1 MTAIDRTAYPRPG
14 ARLSREELG
23 ARYDLTETDRTF
35 VHANARGDV
44 GRLLLAV
51 LLKTRRDFG
60 YFPVPGEVHAS
71 IAAHVAARLGLTAPH
86 PPIAEVRWSSK
97 IYRYHAAVRIHLGVT
112 PYDEMA
118 ERLLSGIVLDAAETM
133 SDPADLINRAI
144 EALGSAA
151 IDLPGFSTLDRLVS
165 RLRADIHG
173 RIFSRVA
180 ESLAHDTAA
189 ALDALL
195 IKLPNSLTT
204 AFNRL
209 KQAPGPA
216 APKTIRLWVERMEW
230 LRGSIDPDPPLEG
243 IAHTKLRQFAAE
255 AAALEV
261 SDMLDIAQAGRRH
274 TLLLALLRQSRM
286 RCRDELIEMM
296 LRRIRRTQVAAK
308 ERLDALHDQH
318 QGTEETLIGIF
329 GQILETEQAQ
339 DTDAAF
345 GCQVRKLLSEQG
357 GVAALAGQC
366 ETVSVWHRGNDL
378 PLLWPIHAK
387 HRVLLFRLLDLVDVR
402 TATQDRSLLDALG
415 VVSKHRHARRD
426 EVLEDVDLGF
436 ASQRWQSFVAKRR
449 LKSGTFD
456 RRALEVCVFV
466 YLADALQTGDL
477 YVVGA
482 ENFADYRAQLL
493 PWAECEARLP
503 AYCATLGIP
512 ERGEDFA
519 AALKAEL
526 TTLAAAVDAGFAVN
540 SELSIDAD
548 GTPHLK
554 QLATTEQPAGLAEF
568 EHEIRVR
575 MPERHLLDI
584 LKHAEHWSR
593 YTRHFGPPSG
603 SDPKLAQAV
612 PRYLFTVFGY
622 GCNLGPGQTA
632 RHAPE
637 VASAQALRRIN
648 AQHINAD
655 KLEAAMVDVIDQ
667 YARFSLPRHW
677 GSGSTAIADGTHVKL
692 RENNLL
698 GSQHIRYGAYG
709 GIAYHHIADSYIAL
723 FTSFI
728 PCGVWEA
735 VHILDGLLKNRSE
748 IQPDTLHA
756 DTQGQNEPVFG
767 LCRLLGIKLMPR
779 MRGIGDLTFYR
790 PAKSF
795 RYEHIDAL
803 FTGDVDWDLIATHT
817 RDMIQVV
824 LSIQAGRVM
833 PSMLL
838 RKLSTFN
845 RRSLLYRA
853 FRELGRVERT
863 LFLLRYISN
872 TEVRRV
878 IRAETTKIETY
889 NEFLDWVSFGGSV
902 IKSGDPLEQEKQLK
916 YASLVANT
924 IMLSNVV
931 DMTTVLSSMAAD
943 GHAVTP
949 DLVACASPYI
959 RGHILRFGQYAL
971 DMGDTPPPLDP
982 QPLPFEIA

>member
-1 MTAIDRTAYPRPG
+1 
-14 ARLSREELG
+14 
-23 ARYDLTETDRTF
+23 
-35 VHANARGDV
+35 V
-44 GRLLLAV
+44 
-51 LLKTRRDFG
+51 
-60 YFPVPGEVHAS
+60 
-71 IAAHVAARLGLTAPH
+71 
-86 PPIAEVRWSSK
+86 
-97 IYRYHAAVRIHLGVT
+97 
-112 PYDEMA
+112 
-118 ERLLSGIVLDAAETM
+118 
-133 SDPADLINRAI
+133 
-144 EALGSAA
+144 
-151 IDLPGFSTLDRLVS
+151 
-165 RLRADIHG
+165 
-173 RIFSRVA
+173 
-180 ESLAHDTAA
+180 
-189 ALDALL
+189 LDALL
-195 IKLPNSLTT
+195 IKPPNSLTT
-204 AFNRL
+204 PFNRL

-216 APKTIRLWVERMEW
+216 TPTTIRLWVERLEW
-230 LRGSIDPDPPLEG
+230 LRGLIDPDLPLDS

-255 AAALEV
+255 AAAMEV
-261 SDMLDIAQAGRRH
+261 SDLLDIAQPGRRH

-296 LRRIRRTQVAAK
+296 LRRIRRTQAAAK

-318 QGTEETLIGIF
+318 RGIEETLIGIF
-329 GQILETEQAQ
+329 GQVLETEQAQ

-345 GCQVRKLLSEQG
+345 GRQIRKLLSEQG
-357 GVAALAGQC
+357 GVAALADQC
-366 ETVSVWHRGNDL
+366 ETVSAWHRGNDL
-378 PLLWPIHAK
+378 PLLWPIHAR

-402 TATQDRSLLDALG
+402 SATQDRSLLDALG
-415 VVSKHRHARRD
+415 VVSKHRHTRRD
-426 EVLEDVDLGF
+426 EVLDQIDLGF

-449 LKSGTFD
+449 SEPGAFD
-456 RRALEVCVFV
+456 RRALEVCVFIH
-466 YLADALQTGDL
+466 LAGALQTGDL
-477 YVVGA
+477 YIVGA
-482 ENFADYRAQLL
+482 ENFADYRTQLL
-493 PWAECEARLP
+493 PWAECEARLA
-503 AYCATLGIP
+503 AYCAALGIP

-519 AALKAEL
+519 AALRAEL
-526 TTLAAAVDAGFAVN
+526 TTLAAAVDAGFPAN
-540 SELSIDAD
+540 SEFSIDAD

-584 LKHAEHWSR
+584 LKHAEHWAR

-612 PRYLFTVFGY
+612 QRYLFTVFGY
-622 GCNLGPGQTA
+622 GCNLGPSQTA
-632 RHAPE
+632 KHAPE
-637 VASAQALRRIN
+637 IAAAQALRRIN

-667 YARFSLPRHW
+667 YARFPLPRIW
-677 GSGSTAIADGTHVKL
+677 GIGRAAIADGTHVRL

-735 VHILDGLLKNRSE
+735 VHILDGLLKNCSD

-756 DTQGQNEPVFG
+756 DTQGQSEPVFG

-779 MRGIGDLTFYR
+779 MRGLSDVAFYR
-790 PAKSF
+790 PAKSV
-795 RYEHIDAL
+795 RYAHIDAL
-803 FTGDVDWDLIATHT
+803 FTGDADWDLIATHA

-838 RKLSTFN
+838 RRLGTYN

-872 TEVRRV
+872 TEVRRT

-889 NEFLDWVSFGGSV
+889 NDFLDWVSFGGTV
-902 IKSGDPLEQEKQLK
+902 IKSGDPVEQEKQLK

-924 IMLSNVV
+924 IMLSNVA
-931 DMTTVLSSMAAD
+931 DMTTVLSNMAAD
-943 GHAVTP
+943 GCAVTP
-949 DLVACASPYI
+949 ALVARTNPYL

-971 DMGDTPPPLDP
+971 DMSDLPPPLDP
-982 QPLPFEIA
+982 QPMPFETA